1 MQLGNSRCAERTGL
15 TRVERANWGEARAKN
30 SFESVDPG
38 RAEASK

>member
-1 MQLGNSRCAERTGL
+1 MRLGDGRCVERTGL

-30 SFESVDPG
+30 SFESADLG